1 MTDTILVTG
10 ALGNVG
16 SAVVQSLSAAGY
28 AARAADLNVAQLR
41 ARHGETVEAVMLDFG
56 RPETFALALAGVKR
70 LFLMRPPQITNV
82 KRYLFPFVDAAQAA
96 GVEHV
101 VFLSL
106 IGIEHNRGVPHFQ
119 VEQYLRASAL
129 RWTFLRAS
137 FFMQN
142 LSGTHR
148 AEIRDRGELY
158 VPVGRGKTSFID
170 VRDIG
175 AVAAVALTA
184 RLSVRLSAH
193 AEGSPKSQPGHE
205 NTAYDLTGPAALD
218 YDAVAAILSEVLGRK
233 IVYRNPSVPAFLW
246 RTLRRGTALPF
257 ALVMAFLYTQ
267 TRRGMSAFV
276 TGDVARLLGRPP
288 ITLRQF
294 AEDYRAVWQPQ

>member
-1 MTDTILVTG
+1 M
-10 ALGNVG
+10 
-16 SAVVQSLSAAGY
+16 
-28 AARAADLNVAQLR
+28 RAADLNVAKLR
-41 ARHGETVEAVMLDFG
+41 ERHGDAAGTVTLDFG
-56 RPETFALALAGVKR
+56 RPETLRRRWRTSSV
-70 LFLMRPPQITNV
+70 LFLMRPPQITDV
-82 KRYLFPFVDAAQAA
+82 KRYLFPFLDAAQAA
-96 GVEHV
+96 GVEQV
-101 VFLSL
+101 AFLSL
-106 IGIEHNRGVPHFQ
+106 IGIEQNRRVPHYK
-119 VEQYLRASAL
+119 VEQYLRASTL

-148 AEIRDRGELY
+148 AEIRERSELY

-175 AVAAVALTA
+175 AVAAAALTQA
-184 RLSVRLSAH
+184 
-193 AEGSPKSQPGHE
+193 GHD

-218 YDAVAAILSEVLGRK
+218 YYEVAAILSAVLGRP

-246 RTLRRGTALPF
+246 RTLRGGTALPF
-257 ALVMAFLYTQ
+257 ALVMAYLYTQ

-276 TGDVARLLGRPP
+276 TGEVERLLGRPP

-294 AEDYRAVWQPQ
+294 ATDYRQVWQQ

>member
-1 MTDTILVTG
+1 MSDMILVTG

-16 SAVVQSLSAAGY
+16 AEVVKSLQAGGHAVRAGDLDVAKLRERNGDAAG
-28 AARAADLNVAQLR
+28 
-41 ARHGETVEAVMLDFG
+41 AVTLDFG
-56 RPETFALALAGVKR
+56 RPETFAPALAGVKR
-70 LFLMRPPQITNV
+70 LFLMRPPQITDV
-82 KRYLFPFVDAAQAA
+82 KRYLFPFLDAAQAA
-96 GVEHV
+96 GVEQV
-101 VFLSL
+101 AFLSL
-106 IGIEHNRGVPHFQ
+106 IGVEQNRRVLHYK
-119 VEQYLRASAL
+119 VEQYLRASTL

-148 AEIRDRGELY
+148 AEIRERGELY

-175 AVAAVALTA
+175 AVAAAAL
-184 RLSVRLSAH
+184 
-193 AEGSPKSQPGHE
+193 SQAGHD

-218 YDAVAAILSEVLGRK
+218 YYEVAAILSEVLGQP

-246 RTLRRGTALPF
+246 RTLRGGTAPPF
-257 ALVMAFLYTQ
+257 ALVMVYLYTQ

-276 TGDVARLLGRPP
+276 TGEVGRLLGRPP
-288 ITLRQF
+288 ITLSQF
-294 AEDYRAVWQPQ
+294 ATDYRQVWQQ